1 MSWDDKKDPRP
12 FIGSSAYA
20 AWHARNFDGEMALEG
35 FTARVARK
43 MGWATVPA
51 AFIPELRR
59 MFESW
64 YTVDQACS
72 RLIDLER

>member
-1 MSWDDKKDPRP
+1 MT
-12 FIGSSAYA
+12 
-20 AWHARNFDGEMALEG
+20 LEG